1 MGSDLNKPIEQEEDV
16 GITFYA
22 LIGTPTLGIMRVRG
36 KINGNR
42 LMLLVDKGS
51 THNFVDALVVFSL
64 QLKVDVSRILEVTVA
79 NGTVVRTQVFCSSVP
94 VCVQGVEF
102 CVQFHVLALGGCDAV
117 LGIQWLS
124 TFDVIHWD
132 FQLLTMKFHYKD
144 QQVLLQG
151 LSPFSGTSFMDCNQ
165 LLKGSVRKGLLL
177 QITLA
182 ADVVLEDSV
191 LVEVELLLQEFR
203 EVFETPIGLPPVRG
217 HENQIT
223 LMEGSQ
229 PVCQRP
235 YRYLFYQ
242 KNEIEKIVRE
252 LLSVR
257 SIRNSTSPFAL
268 PVLLVRKANGSW
280 RMCINYRALNNITVN
295 DKFPIL
301 VIDEL
306 LDELNGATVFS
317 KLDLRSGY
325 HQIKM
330 KEEDVPK
337 IAFRTHEGYYEFLVM
352 PFGLTN
358 APLTFQSLM
367 NQVLKPYL
375 RKFVLVFFFF
385 CFSFYLFIII
395 IIIYDILVYSISLSE
410 HVTHLRSF
418 LEVLALNKLYAK
430 RSICKFACNEVE
442 YLGHVITSV
451 GVHIDPKKT
460 AAM

>member
-64 QLKVDVSRILEVTVA
+64 QLKVDVSRILEVMVA

-94 VCVQGVEF
+94 MCVQGVEF

-124 TFDVIHWD
+124 TFGVIHWD

-151 LSPFSGTSFMDCNQ
+151 LSPFSSTSFMDCNQ

-191 LVEVELLLQEFR
+191 LVEVELLLQEFG

-217 HENQIT
+217 HEHQIT

-242 KNEIEKIVRE
+242 KNETEKIVR
-252 LLSVR
+252 
-257 SIRNSTSPFAL
+257 
-268 PVLLVRKANGSW
+268 
-280 RMCINYRALNNITVN
+280 
-295 DKFPIL
+295 
-301 VIDEL
+301 
-306 LDELNGATVFS
+306 
-317 KLDLRSGY
+317 
-325 HQIKM
+325 
-330 KEEDVPK
+330 
-337 IAFRTHEGYYEFLVM
+337 
-352 PFGLTN
+352 
-358 APLTFQSLM
+358 
-367 NQVLKPYL
+367 
-375 RKFVLVFFFF
+375 
-385 CFSFYLFIII
+385 
-395 IIIYDILVYSISLSE
+395 
-410 HVTHLRSF
+410 
-418 LEVLALNKLYAK
+418 
-430 RSICKFACNEVE
+430 
-442 YLGHVITSV
+442 
-451 GVHIDPKKT
+451 
-460 AAM
+460 

>member
-1 MGSDLNKPIEQEEDV
+1 M
-16 GITFYA
+16 GITLYV
-22 LIGTPTLGIMRVRG
+22 LTRTPTPGTMRVRG
-36 KINGNR
+36 NINGSG
-42 LMLLVDKGS
+42 LVILVNTGS
-51 THNFVDALVVFSL
+51 THNFVDALLVSSL
-64 QLKVDVSRILEVTVA
+64 QLKVDVSRILEIKVA
-79 NGTVVRTQVFCSSVP
+79 NGTVVRTQGFCSSVS
-94 VCVQGVEF
+94 VCVQRVEF

-124 TFDVIHWD
+124 TFGVIHWD

-151 LSPFSGTSFMDCNQ
+151 LSPFSSTSFMDCNQ

-191 LVEVELLLQEFR
+191 LVEVELLLQEFG

-295 DKFPIL
+295 DKFPIP

-317 KLDLRSGY
+317 KLDLRSRY
-325 HQIKM
+325 HQIKI

-337 IAFRTHEGYYEFLVM
+337 IAFRTHEGYHEFLVM

-375 RKFVLVFFFF
+375 RKFVLVFIYLLLLLFFMISWF
-385 CFSFYLFIII
+385 IAFLYL
-395 IIIYDILVYSISLSE
+395 S
-410 HVTHLRSF
+410 
-418 LEVLALNKLYAK
+418 
-430 RSICKFACNEVE
+430 
-442 YLGHVITSV
+442 
-451 GVHIDPKKT
+451 
-460 AAM
+460 M